1 MILLASSCDKKLFQ
15 WKQGLSGIS
24 TPICASDLDALR
36 NELVRRKPPILLL
49 DHDLISTDSQQ
60 AVESLLVLSPK
71 TRIIIST
78 AGISDEIEWKLF
90 RSGVKGFC
98 LDTIDLEQIKRAVTA
113 ISHGELWIR
122 RKLVQYMQNELAVTM
137 QEKKH
142 IEQAVNSLLENLT
155 KREYEIALLVGRG
168 ESNKQIAR
176 QLDITE
182 RTVKAHLTE
191 IFRKLAI
198 SDRIKLALLVKESAN
213 SSNRPY
219 MEHDNDYPTI
229 SA

>member
-1 MILLASSCDKKLFQ
+1 MILLASSYEEKLAH

-24 TPICASDLDALR
+24 TLICVADLDSLR
-36 NELVRRKPPILLL
+36 DELVRRKLPILLL
-49 DHDLISTDSQQ
+49 DHDLLGIDSPQTI
-60 AVESLLVLSPK
+60 EHLLVLSPK
-71 TRIIIST
+71 TRIILST
-78 AGISDEIEWKLF
+78 TGISDEMEWRLF
-90 RSGVKGFC
+90 KSGVKGFC
-98 LDTIDLEQIKRAVTA
+98 MNTIELEQIKRAVMA
-113 ISHGELWIR
+113 VSQGELWIR
-122 RKLVQYMQNELAVTM
+122 RKLVQYMQNELSVTM

-142 IEQAVNSLLENLT
+142 IERAVNSLLENLT
-155 KREYEIALLVGRG
+155 RREYEIAILVGRG

-198 SDRIKLALLVKESAN
+198 SDRIKLALLVKDTAATSTQVYIDQD
-213 SSNRPY
+213 S
-219 MEHDNDYPTI
+219 DYPTI

>member
-1 MILLASSCDKKLFQ
+1 
-15 WKQGLSGIS
+15 
-24 TPICASDLDALR
+24 
-36 NELVRRKPPILLL
+36 
-49 DHDLISTDSQQ
+49 
-60 AVESLLVLSPK
+60 
-71 TRIIIST
+71 
-78 AGISDEIEWKLF
+78 
-90 RSGVKGFC
+90 
-98 LDTIDLEQIKRAVTA
+98 
-113 ISHGELWIR
+113 
-122 RKLVQYMQNELAVTM
+122 M

-219 MEHDNDYPTI
+219 IEQDSDYPTI